1 MRDVL
6 DFLRADARL
15 SGAEPSALAHGAQD
29 SVLVWPD
36 SAWLAR
42 ELGESASASRRSLR
56 RWETTYDITYHG
68 QGEADTDG
76 AVANF
81 VGWVSSFTGT
91 QIPDTDMRD
100 WVAGIAARLLALP
113 HRRVLDIG
121 CGNGLL
127 IEAIGPFC
135 DHYAARDL
143 SATAIATLS
152 ARLRQRPDLAHVQVR
167 HDAADAPIADEAGYD
182 LVVINSVCQ
191 YFPDAA
197 YLERVLDNAWACL
210 APGGH
215 IVVGDARPLRLQ
227 PVLAAAIASSR
238 APDSLSADALRQAIH
253 LAWLGQ
259 AELLVDPEFFD
270 RFASDRGGSAT
281 ALLKAGH
288 SRCEMTRY
296 RYDAILARPDPAAAA
311 PYRPEPAVLA
321 DLAGLRAWI
330 DDGATGL
337 ACLCGCANAR
347 IAEDVRMAH
356 LLRQA
361 PGDVPLSALRTMAGA
376 LPAESVDPGALER
389 VAGAAGLA
397 CEITPVRGDAEGR
410 FDAWFGPAG
419 SHPAPAGSA
428 MQSDGVQSFASR
440 PLLMQTL
447 RRLATSLQSDLA
459 QHLPAARLPA
469 FVLPVLPADHEPGR
483 WSAGLD
489 AVSLTPRPGTT
500 P

>member
-6 DFLRADARL
+6 DFLRADPRL
-15 SGAEPSALAHGAQD
+15 SGAAPSALAHGAQD

-42 ELGESASASRRSLR
+42 ELGETASASRRALR

-68 QGEADTDG
+68 QGEADADG

-91 QIPDTDMRD
+91 QIPDADMRD

-127 IEAIGPFC
+127 IEAIGPAC

-152 ARLRQRPDLAHVQVR
+152 ARLRQRPDLGHVQVR
-167 HDAADAPIADEAGYD
+167 HEAADAPIAGEAGYD

-197 YLERVLDNAWACL
+197 YLERVLAAAWACL

-215 IVVGDARPLRLQ
+215 IVVGDARPVRLQ

-270 RFASDRGGSAT
+270 RFALDRGGSAK
-281 ALLKAGH
+281 ALLKAGG
-288 SRCEMTRY
+288 SDCEMTRY
-296 RYDAILARPDPAAAA
+296 RYDAVLARPDPAAAV
-311 PYRPEPAVLA
+311 PDRPEPTMLA
-321 DLAGLRAWI
+321 DIAGLRAWI
-330 DDGATGL
+330 DRGATGL
-337 ACLCGCANAR
+337 SCLRACANAR

-356 LLRQA
+356 LLRRA
-361 PGDVPLSALRTMAGA
+361 PGDVPLSALRTMVGA
-376 LPAESVDPGALER
+376 PPSDCVDPGALER
-389 VAGAAGLA
+389 LAVAAGLA
-397 CEITPVRGDAEGR
+397 CEVTPVRGDEDGR

-428 MQSDGVQSFASR
+428 ARAGPATSYASR

-459 QHLPAARLPA
+459 RELPDTRLPA
-469 FVLPVLPADHEPGR
+469 FILPVLPADQQPGH
-483 WSAGLD
+483 WSPGLD
-489 AVSLTPRPGTT
+489 AVSITP
-500 P
+500 